1 MNYRDPE
8 RLDALARQFVLG
20 TMSRRARR
28 RFGRLFDEDPAVAD
42 RVYALEAQLL
52 PMAWSLDPVQPS
64 ELVWKR
70 IARTITAERTP
81 PKQTSWWSAVAAAM
95 FVGLMVSTF
104 AWWQE
109 RVQPPDVVASDPSV
123 GVVSDA
129 AGNPLWVARVYPD
142 LQRAD
147 VAVETAPD
155 PQPANDYQLW
165 ILDGAG
171 VPVSMGLLPQSGDR
185 QLALTANAVT
195 ALGTGNTLAVSV
207 EPLGGSPQALPTGPV
222 VYTAALLAP

>member
-28 RFGRLFDEDPAVAD
+28 RFGRLVDEDPTVAD

-70 IARTITAERTP
+70 IARSIAAEREPQQRTN
-81 PKQTSWWSAVAAAM
+81 WWSAVAAAM

-109 RVQPPDVVASDPSV
+109 RVQPPVVQASDPSV
-123 GVVSDA
+123 GVVSDN
-129 AGNPLWVARVYPD
+129 AGNALWVARIYPD

-147 VAVETAPD
+147 VAVETTPD

-165 ILDGAG
+165 ILGGDG
-171 VPVSMGLLPQSGDR
+171 VPVSMGLLPQTGDS
-185 QLALTANAVT
+185 QLTLTANAVN
-195 ALGTGNTLAVSV
+195 ALGTGNTLAVSI
-207 EPLGGSPQALPTGPV
+207 EPLGGSPQALPSGPV